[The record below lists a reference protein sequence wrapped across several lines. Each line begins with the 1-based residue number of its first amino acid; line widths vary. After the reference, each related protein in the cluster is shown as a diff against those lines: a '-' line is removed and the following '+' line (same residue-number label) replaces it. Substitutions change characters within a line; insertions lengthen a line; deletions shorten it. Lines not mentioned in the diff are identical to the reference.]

1 MALKKIDVITNKQIA
16 EKGVQALAD
25 RPNLTGQYGTSG
37 LSPAQLKLWFD
48 KLATFLAERINT
60 IVNALSAED
69 AASYIRIAL
78 EDAKDLGEVVESF
91 GNGVFASKILK
102 LLPSATATERQALQS
117 VIDGVARDISNL
129 QEDVLALDT
138 SKLSLT
144 QFNKEKSVIN
154 ERISTAKTELN
165 ERIDG
170 VDEQLN
176 ERVDSVDAKL
186 VFLESQINRLV
197 LYDEKS
203 ENLSIAPVNALYDAQ
218 TEELSLLANA
228 DYDENGESLSI

>member
-60 IVNALSAED
+60 IINALSAED

-78 EDAKDLGEVVESF
+78 DDAKDLGEVVESF
-91 GNGVFASKILK
+91 GNGMFASKILK

-117 VIDGVARDISNL
+117 VIDGIARDISNL
-129 QEDVLALDT
+129 QEELLALEEN
-138 SKLSLT
+138 KLSVK
-144 QFNKEKSVIN
+144 QFES
-154 ERISTAKTELN
+154 AKAEF
-165 ERIDG
+165 
-170 VDEQLN
+170 N
-176 ERVDSVDAKL
+176 ERVDGVDAKL

-228 DYDENGESLSI
+228 EYDESNESLAI